1 MTGHQASRLATRVY
15 LHLNLG
21 RDQRALIRAPAPEPS
36 VRAVPSLLTFLST
49 ADYAEQQATSTP
61 TDQHLH
67 LHTRHNPVVG
77 ISRFMPRAA

>member
-1 MTGHQASRLATRVY
+1 MTGHQTSRPATPIH
-15 LHLNLG
+15 LHLNLA
-21 RDQRALIRAPAPEPS
+21 REQRALIRAPAPEPS

-67 LHTRHNPVVG
+67 LHTRHNPVLG
-77 ISRFMPRAA
+77 IMG